1 MHTED
6 KTLKI
11 RAPIDRHIHEHDF
24 ETKLYLIIQKET
36 FRHKL
41 KKSGCSL
48 KKGVALNQDSADRYL
63 FIGLNPK
70 WHVGILEG

>member
-1 MHTED
+1 MHTKD

-11 RAPIDRHIHEHDF
+11 RARIDRPIHERDF
-24 ETKLYLIIQKET
+24 ETELYLIVQKET

-48 KKGVALNQDSADRYL
+48 KKGVARNQDRADRYL

-70 WHVGILEG
+70 

>member
-6 KTLKI
+6 ETLKI
-11 RAPIDRHIHEHDF
+11 RAPIDMPIHEHNF
-24 ETKLYLIIQKET
+24 GTKLYLIVQKET

-48 KKGVALNQDSADRYL
+48 KKGVALDQDRANRYL

-70 WHVGILEG
+70 

>member
-11 RAPIDRHIHEHDF
+11 RAPIDRPIHEYDF
-24 ETKLYLIIQKET
+24 ETKLYLIVQKET
-36 FRHKL
+36 FRHTL

-48 KKGVALNQDSADRYL
+48 KKGVALNQDREDRYL

-70 WHVGILEG
+70 

>member
-11 RAPIDRHIHEHDF
+11 RAPIDRPIHEHYF
-24 ETKLYLIIQKET
+24 ETKLYLIAQKET

-48 KKGVALNQDSADRYL
+48 KKGVALNQDRADRYL

-70 WHVGILEG
+70 

>member
-6 KTLKI
+6 KTLKF
-11 RAPIDRHIHEHDF
+11 RAPIDRSIHEHDF
-24 ETKLYLIIQKET
+24 EMKLYLIVQKET

-41 KKSGCSL
+41 KKSCCCFFVVFFL
-48 KKGVALNQDSADRYL
+48 KKGVALNQDRADRYL

-70 WHVGILEG
+70 

>member
-1 MHTED
+1 MHKED

-11 RAPIDRHIHEHDF
+11 RAPIDRPIHEHDI
-24 ETKLYLIIQKET
+24 ETKLDSSSRKKHKC
-36 FRHKL
+36 RKL

-48 KKGVALNQDSADRYL
+48 KTSVALNQDRADRYL

-70 WHVGILEG
+70 

>member
-6 KTLKI
+6 KTLKF
-11 RAPIDRHIHEHDF
+11 RAPIDRSIHEHDF
-24 ETKLYLIIQKET
+24 EMKLYLIVQKET

-41 KKSGCSL
+41 KKSCCSL
-48 KKGVALNQDSADRYL
+48 KKGVALNQDRADRYL

-70 WHVGILEG
+70 

>member
-11 RAPIDRHIHEHDF
+11 RTAIDRPIHEHDF
-24 ETKLYLIIQKET
+24 ETKQYLIVKKEK

-48 KKGVALNQDSADRYL
+48 KNRLSLSQKSVLLNQARADRYL
-63 FIGLNPK
+63 FIWLNPK
-70 WHVGILEG
+70 

>member
-11 RAPIDRHIHEHDF
+11 RAPIDRPIHEHDF
-24 ETKLYLIIQKET
+24 ETKLYLIVQKET

-48 KKGVALNQDSADRYL
+48 KKALNQDRADRYL

-70 WHVGILEG
+70 